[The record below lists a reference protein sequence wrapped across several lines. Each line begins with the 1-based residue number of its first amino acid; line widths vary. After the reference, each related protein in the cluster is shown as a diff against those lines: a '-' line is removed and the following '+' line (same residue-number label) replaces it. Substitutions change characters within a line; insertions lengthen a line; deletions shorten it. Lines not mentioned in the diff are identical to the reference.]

1 MMQESRG
8 QYRGFSVIGLARGPT
23 LPTVSQAE
31 LRRRGPPH
39 DPSFTLR
46 TATPG
51 LCPSV
56 RTARKAYSLS
66 ALRYGGISSI
76 ARGTS

>member
-1 MMQESRG
+1 M
-8 QYRGFSVIGLARGPT
+8 

-39 DPSFTLR
+39 DPSVTVR

-51 LCPSV
+51 SRPNAL
-56 RTARKAYSLS
+56 TARKAYSLS
-66 ALRYGGISSI
+66 ALCYGGLSSI
-76 ARGTS
+76 ARGISEDRGVHWRFWIDI

>member
-1 MMQESRG
+1 M
-8 QYRGFSVIGLARGPT
+8 

-39 DPSFTLR
+39 DPSVTLR

-51 LCPSV
+51 SRPSV

-76 ARGTS
+76 AGGIS